1 MNRNRG
7 IIAGLAVLVVL
18 AFGPWIGGIN
28 TSFLSEVLLTAIA
41 AMGVNILLG
50 YTGLPVF
57 GNAALFGLGAY
68 GAGLSIKNF
77 HVGFFVAI
85 LLGIAAALV
94 GALIIAP
101 FLLRRRNIYFGLLS
115 LAFGQCI
122 TSRMRC
128 SQLQS
133 SRFG

>member
-18 AFGPWIGGIN
+18 AFGPWIGGIVHID

-50 YTGLPVF
+50 YTGLPIF

-68 GAGLSIKNF
+68 GAGLSIKNL
-77 HVGFFVAI
+77 HVGFVVAI

-115 LAFGQCI
+115 LAFGQVFYFI
-122 TSRMRC
+122 AYRY
-128 SQLQS
+128 
-133 SRFG
+133 